1 MTVQTT
7 GAAGG
12 ELAKPADGV
21 TLTIDGFEITVPKG
35 TLIIRA
41 AEQLGISIPRFCDHP
56 LLDPIGACRQCLVQ
70 VEGQPKPPASCTTTC
85 TEGMVVHTQLTSQ
98 VAEKAQRGMMELL
111 LVNHPLDCPMCDKGG
126 ECPLQ
131 NQAMST
137 GQGETRFDGPKRK
150 FPKPI
155 ALSAQVLL
163 DRERCIQ
170 CARCTRFADQIPGD
184 PLIELVERGP
194 QEQVA
199 VAEGVPFNSY
209 FSGNTVQICPVGALT
224 GASYRFRSRPFDL
237 VSTPSICEH
246 CAAGCRQRTD
256 HRRGAVTRRLA
267 GDEPEVNEEWNCDK
281 GRWAFT
287 YATQPDRLVSPLVRD
302 EAGVLQ
308 PASWPEAISV
318 AARGLLA
325 ARGRTGVL
333 PGGRL
338 TAEDAYSYAKFARLA
353 LATNDIDM
361 RARPHSAEELEFITE
376 HVAGQVDVTY
386 ADLQRAPAVLMAGFE
401 PEDECPIVFLRLRKA
416 VRDGKTTVYSLAALA
431 SLGLTKLSGLLLPT
445 APGAEAAALQALAAP
460 GGSGGSSPRENTA
473 GRSAGTQSP
482 RSSTAGSGGAVPPEA
497 STALQALAAPG
508 GSGGSSPRENTAGR
522 SAGTQS
528 PRSSTAGSE
537 PPQASTEA
545 GFVAAQE
552 ALRQPN
558 AIILAGERLAEVPGA
573 LSAAVALARQTG
585 ARLAWIPRRA
595 GERGAIE
602 AGALPTLLPGGRRV
616 GDAAATSELAR
627 AWGVASLP
635 ADPGYSTTEIL
646 AAVRRGDL
654 EALLVGGVDPAD
666 LPDPAAALEAIEAAR
681 FVVSLELRVSAVT
694 DRADVI
700 FPVAAVAEKPGTFVN
715 WEGRA
720 GSFPAA
726 LPVPTVRSDLHVL
739 AALADEMDV
748 HLGLPDIESAR
759 RELGLLTSGG
769 SAPHASTAGES
780 TPAEPALTLPAPGQ
794 GRALLATWHNLLDAG
809 RMQDGDPNLAGTART
824 AVARMSAATAS
835 EAGTADGGKVTVLT
849 GRGAITVP
857 VETAEMPDR
866 VVWLPTNSA
875 GSAVRQV
882 LGAGHGSE
890 VTVRSAE

>member
-1 MTVQTT
+1 
-7 GAAGG
+7 
-12 ELAKPADGV
+12 
-21 TLTIDGFEITVPKG
+21 
-35 TLIIRA
+35 
-41 AEQLGISIPRFCDHP
+41 
-56 LLDPIGACRQCLVQ
+56 
-70 VEGQPKPPASCTTTC
+70 
-85 TEGMVVHTQLTSQ
+85 MVVHTQLTSQ

-137 GQGETRFDGPKRK
+137 GQGETRFDGPKRT

-224 GASYRFRSRPFDL
+224 GASYRFRARPFDL

-267 GDEPEVNEEWNCDK
+267 GDAPEVNEEWNCDK

-287 YATQPDRLVSPLVRD
+287 YATQPDRLASPLVRD
-302 EAGVLQ
+302 ESGVLQ
-308 PASWPEAISV
+308 PASWPEAIGV

-338 TAEDAYSYAKFARLA
+338 TAEDAYGYAKFARVA

-361 RARPHSAEELEFITE
+361 RARPHSAEELEFISD
-376 HVAGQVDVTY
+376 HVAGKVDVTY
-386 ADLQRAPAVLMAGFE
+386 ADLERAPAVLLAGFE

-416 VRDGKTTVYSLAALA
+416 VRNGKTTVYSLAALA
-431 SLGLTKLSGLLLPT
+431 SLGLTKLSGVLLST
-445 APGAEAAALQALAAP
+445 APGAEAAALQALAAL
-460 GGSGGSSPRENTA
+460 GGP
-473 GRSAGTQSP
+473 
-482 RSSTAGSGGAVPPEA
+482 GGAVPPEA
-497 STALQALAAPG
+497 STAGRTAAAGGGASSKAGAALRQP
-508 GSGGSSPRENTAGR
+508 S
-522 SAGTQS
+522 
-528 PRSSTAGSE
+528 
-537 PPQASTEA
+537 QASTK
-545 GFVAAQE
+545 GGVAAAKQ

-558 AIILAGERLAEVPGA
+558 AVILVGERLAEVPGA
-573 LSAAVALARQTG
+573 LPAAAALARQTG

-602 AGALPTLLPGGRRV
+602 AGALPSLLPGGRRV
-616 GDAAATSELAR
+616 GDAAATSDLAR
-627 AWGVASLP
+627 AWGVSSLP
-635 ADPGYSTTEIL
+635 GDPGYDTTEIL
-646 AAVRRGDL
+646 AAAGRGDL
-654 EALLVGGVDPAD
+654 EALIVGGVDPAD
-666 LPDPAAALEAIEAAR
+666 LPDPAAAIEAIEAAR

-700 FPVAAVAEKPGTFVN
+700 FPVAAVAEKPGTFVD

-748 HLGLPDIESAR
+748 HLGLPDIASAR
-759 RELGLLTSGG
+759 RELTLLTQSPALASGG
-769 SAPHASTAGES
+769 SGGSPPWAGTAGES
-780 TPAEPALTLPAPGQ
+780 TPAKPASTQPGGSGGSPPWAGTAGESTPAKPASTQPVEPGP

-809 RMQDGDPNLAGTART
+809 RMQDGDPNLAGTAR
-824 AVARMSAATAS
+824 AAIARMSAATAS
-835 EAGTADGGKVTVLT
+835 EAGTADGGKVTVAT

-857 VETAEMPDR
+857 VEIAEMPDR
-866 VVWLPTNSA
+866 VVWLPTNSV